1 MVVCLTVSCTH
12 NKTSLSIGPGVVSL
26 SSPQDVIVEMTGE
39 TYDKLETILQQVSY
53 VKLSA
58 IPLLSRI
65 KKIQIADE
73 RIYLW
78 DLVVGIVC
86 YDMSGELL
94 FQLNARG
101 QGPGE
106 YTDINAFAVNA
117 SLHQLVIY
125 DNMKQSLMF
134 YSTEDGRFVKSEKF
148 NKPTPAEIAYWGG
161 YFFYH
166 NRLHRNYQDDISLH
180 Y

>member
-1 MVVCLTVSCTH
+1 MVVCLAVSCTH
-12 NKTSLSIGPGVVSL
+12 NKTSLSVGSGVISL

-39 TYDKLETILQQVSY
+39 TYDKLETILQPVSY

-78 DLVVGIVC
+78 DMGAGIVC

-94 FQLNARG
+94 FQLNVRG

-117 SLHQLVIY
+117 SLSKVR
-125 DNMKQSLMF
+125 SLI
-134 YSTEDGRFVKSEKF
+134 
-148 NKPTPAEIAYWGG
+148 N
-161 YFFYH
+161 
-166 NRLHRNYQDDISLH
+166 LHRLK
-180 Y
+180 